1 MNTTSASLLE
11 RLRRPGEEEAWARF
25 VDLYT
30 PLLFFWA
37 NRLGLPQE
45 DVADLVQD
53 VFLTLV
59 RKLPEFVYDP
69 KKSFRSWLRTILHN
83 RCRDM
88 LRVRKSAPV
97 SHGLP
102 PDNGIPDAGDL
113 EAYWESEYREHLV
126 GRALELIQVDFHETT
141 WRAFWEVVVEGRPPG
156 EVARQFAISVDCV
169 YTAKSRVLRRLRQE
183 LDGLLD

>member
-37 NRLGLPQE
+37 NRLGLRQE

-53 VFLTLV
+53 VFMTLV

-69 KKSFRSWLRTILHN
+69 KKSFRGWLRTILHN
-83 RCRDM
+83 KCRDM
-88 LRVRKSAPV
+88 LRTRKADLVVQGLSANNSISDP
-97 SHGLP
+97 GYAE
-102 PDNGIPDAGDL
+102 D
-113 EAYWESEYREHLV
+113 YWESEYREHLV

-141 WRAFWEVVVEGRPPG
+141 WRAFWEVVVEGRPPV
-156 EVARQFAISVDCV
+156 EVARQFAISVDSV

-183 LDGLLD
+183 LEGLLD